1 MGYIE
6 LYNIFLIIHKT
17 NKKEKNMIDTPSP
30 LRYPGGKTILYKKI
44 KNILE
49 KNNLTECT
57 YMEPFS
63 GGAGLALKLL
73 MNNDVKRIVIND
85 LDFAIY
91 SFWHNVLYDT
101 DKFCNDIENIKV
113 NLDEWERQKY
123 IYNNQDNYSMY
134 EIGLATFF
142 LNRTNRS
149 GIIKGGAIGG
159 KKQEGKYKIDCRFN
173 KKVLIQKI
181 KEIEKYKNRIKLFNY
196 DANDFIKRVVM
207 RQKNNNYFIYFDPP
221 YIKKGPELYKN
232 HFNLKE
238 HTYLSEGIK
247 EKLSEKNWIVTY
259 DENKLVYSLY
269 ENFQIINFDLKYSAG
284 QNKIGNEVMIMS
296 KKLKI

>member
-1 MGYIE
+1 
-6 LYNIFLIIHKT
+6 
-17 NKKEKNMIDTPSP
+17 MIDTPSP
-30 LRYPGGKTILYKKI
+30 LRYPGGKTILYEKI

-49 KNNLTECT
+49 KNNLIECT

-73 MNNDVKRIVIND
+73 MNNDVKRIIIND
-85 LDFAIY
+85 LDPAIY

-113 NLDEWERQKY
+113 DLEEWENQKY
-123 IYNNQDNYSMY
+123 IYNNQDKYSIY

-173 KKVLIQKI
+173 KKKLIRKI
-181 KEIEKYKNRIKLFNY
+181 KEIGKYRNRIKLFNY
-196 DANDFIKRVVM
+196 DVNDFINKVVM
-207 RQKNNNYFIYFDPP
+207 KQKNSNFFIYFDPP

-232 HFNLKE
+232 HFNYNE
-238 HTYLSEGIK
+238 HKYLSINIK
-247 EKLSEKNWIVTY
+247 KKLSEKNWIVTY
-259 DENKLVYSLY
+259 DKNELVYKLY
-269 ENFQIINFDLKYSAG
+269 EDFCTVDFDLNYSAG
-284 QNKIGNEVMIMS
+284 SNKIGNEVMIMS
-296 KKLKI
+296 NSLIR

>member
-1 MGYIE
+1 
-6 LYNIFLIIHKT
+6 
-17 NKKEKNMIDTPSP
+17 MIDTPSP

-49 KNNLTECT
+49 KNNLIECT

-63 GGAGLALKLL
+63 GGAGLSLKLL

-113 NLDEWERQKY
+113 DLEEWEKQKY
-123 IYNNQDNYSMY
+123 IYNNQNNYSMY
-134 EIGLATFF
+134 EVGLATFF

-149 GIIKGGAIGG
+149 GIIKGGVIGG

-173 KKVLIQKI
+173 KKVLIEKI
-181 KEIEKYKNRIKLFNY
+181 KRIGMYRNRIKLFNY

-207 RQKNNNYFIYFDPP
+207 RQKNENFFIYFDPP

-232 HFNLKE
+232 HFNNEE
-238 HTYLSEGIK
+238 HKYLSTNIK
-247 EKLSEKNWIVTY
+247 EKLLEKNWIVTY
-259 DENKLVYSLY
+259 DKNELVQKLYD
-269 ENFQIINFDLKYSAG
+269 NFCIVEFDLNYSAG
-284 QNKIGNEVMIMS
+284 KNKTGNELMILS
-296 KKLKI
+296 NSLVSSNSDIL

>member
-6 LYNIFLIIHKT
+6 LYNTFLIIRRT

-49 KNNLTECT
+49 KNNLIECT

-113 NLDEWERQKY
+113 NLDEWEKQKY

-181 KEIEKYKNRIKLFNY
+181 KEIEKYKDRIKLFNY
-196 DANDFIKRVVM
+196 DANDFIKIVVM

>member
-1 MGYIE
+1 MDYIE
-6 LYNIFLIIHKT
+6 LYNIFLIIRRK
-17 NKKEKNMIDTPSP
+17 NKKEKDMIDTPSP

-49 KNNLTECT
+49 KNNLIECT

-91 SFWHNVLYDT
+91 SFWYNVLYDT
-101 DKFCNDIENIKV
+101 DKFCSDIENIKV
-113 NLDEWERQKY
+113 DLDEWERQKY

-149 GIIKGGAIGG
+149 GIIKGGVIGG

-181 KEIEKYKNRIKLFNY
+181 KEIKKYNDRIKLFNY

-238 HTYLSEGIK
+238 HTYLSKGIK

-269 ENFQIINFDLKYSAG
+269 ENFKIINFDLKYSAG
-284 QNKIGNEVMIMS
+284 QNKVGNEVMIMS

>member
-6 LYNIFLIIHKT
+6 LYNTFLIIRRT
-17 NKKEKNMIDTPSP
+17 NKKEKNKIDTPSP

-49 KNNLTECT
+49 KNNLIECT

-113 NLDEWERQKY
+113 NLDEWEKQKY

-181 KEIEKYKNRIKLFNY
+181 KEIEKYKDRIKLFNY
-196 DANDFIKRVVM
+196 DANDFIKIVVM

>member
-1 MGYIE
+1 
-6 LYNIFLIIHKT
+6 
-17 NKKEKNMIDTPSP
+17 MIDTPSP

-49 KNNLTECT
+49 KNNLIECT

-63 GGAGLALKLL
+63 GGAGLSLKLL

-113 NLDEWERQKY
+113 DLEEWEKQKY
-123 IYNNQDNYSMY
+123 IYNNQNNYSMY
-134 EIGLATFF
+134 EVGLATFF

-149 GIIKGGAIGG
+149 GIIKGGVIGG

-173 KKVLIQKI
+173 KKVLIEKI
-181 KEIEKYKNRIKLFNY
+181 KKIGMYRNRIKLFNY

-207 RQKNNNYFIYFDPP
+207 RQKNENFFIYFDPP

-232 HFNLKE
+232 HFNNEE
-238 HTYLSEGIK
+238 HKYLSTNIK
-247 EKLSEKNWIVTY
+247 EKLLEKNWIVTY
-259 DENKLVYSLY
+259 DKNELVQKLYD
-269 ENFQIINFDLKYSAG
+269 NFCIVEFDLNYSAG
-284 QNKIGNEVMIMS
+284 KNKTGNELMILS
-296 KKLKI
+296 NSLVSSNSDIL

>member
-1 MGYIE
+1 
-6 LYNIFLIIHKT
+6 
-17 NKKEKNMIDTPSP
+17 MIDTPSP

-49 KNNLTECT
+49 KNNLIECT

-113 NLDEWERQKY
+113 NLDEWEKQKY

-159 KKQEGKYKIDCRFN
+159 KKQEGKYKIDCIFN

-181 KEIEKYKNRIKLFNY
+181 KEIEKYKDRIKLFNY
-196 DANDFIKRVVM
+196 DANDFIKIVVM

>member
-1 MGYIE
+1 
-6 LYNIFLIIHKT
+6 
-17 NKKEKNMIDTPSP
+17 MIDTPSP
-30 LRYPGGKTILYKKI
+30 LIYPGGKTILYKKI

-49 KNNLTECT
+49 KNNLIECT

-113 NLDEWERQKY
+113 NLDEWEKQKY

-181 KEIEKYKNRIKLFNY
+181 KEIEKYKDRIKLFNY
-196 DANDFIKRVVM
+196 DANDFIKIVVM

>member
-6 LYNIFLIIHKT
+6 LYNTFLIIRRT

-49 KNNLTECT
+49 KNNLIECT

-113 NLDEWERQKY
+113 NLDEWEKQKY

-181 KEIEKYKNRIKLFNY
+181 KEIEKYKDRIKLFNY
-196 DANDFIKRVVM
+196 DANDFIKIVVM

-269 ENFQIINFDLKYSAG
+269 ESFQIINFDLKYSAG

>member
-1 MGYIE
+1 
-6 LYNIFLIIHKT
+6 
-17 NKKEKNMIDTPSP
+17 MIDTPSP

-49 KNNLTECT
+49 KNNLIECT

-113 NLDEWERQKY
+113 DLEEWEKQKY
-123 IYNNQDNYSMY
+123 IYNNQNNYSMY
-134 EIGLATFF
+134 EVGLATFF

-149 GIIKGGAIGG
+149 GIIKGGVIGG

-173 KKVLIQKI
+173 KKVLIEKI
-181 KEIEKYKNRIKLFNY
+181 KKIGMYRNRIKLFNY

-207 RQKNNNYFIYFDPP
+207 RQKNENFFIYFDPP

-232 HFNLKE
+232 HFNNEE
-238 HTYLSEGIK
+238 HKYLSTNIK
-247 EKLSEKNWIVTY
+247 EKLLEKNWIVTY
-259 DENKLVYSLY
+259 DKNELVQKLYD
-269 ENFQIINFDLKYSAG
+269 NFCIVEFDLNYSAG
-284 QNKIGNEVMIMS
+284 KNKTGNELMILS
-296 KKLKI
+296 NSLVSSNSDIL

>member
-1 MGYIE
+1 
-6 LYNIFLIIHKT
+6 
-17 NKKEKNMIDTPSP
+17 MIDTPSP

-49 KNNLTECT
+49 KNNLIECT

-113 NLDEWERQKY
+113 DLEEWEKQKY
-123 IYNNQDNYSMY
+123 IYNNQNNYSMY
-134 EIGLATFF
+134 EVGLATFF

-149 GIIKGGAIGG
+149 GIIKGGVIGG

-173 KKVLIQKI
+173 KKVLIEKI
-181 KEIEKYKNRIKLFNY
+181 KKIGMYRNRIKLFNY

-207 RQKNNNYFIYFDPP
+207 RQKNENFFIYFDPP

-232 HFNLKE
+232 HFNNEE
-238 HTYLSEGIK
+238 HKYLSTNIK
-247 EKLSEKNWIVTY
+247 EKLFEKNWIVTY
-259 DENKLVYSLY
+259 DKNELVQKLYD
-269 ENFQIINFDLKYSAG
+269 NFCIVEFDLNYSAG
-284 QNKIGNEVMIMS
+284 KNKTGNELMILS
-296 KKLKI
+296 NSLVSSNSDIL

>member
-1 MGYIE
+1 
-6 LYNIFLIIHKT
+6 
-17 NKKEKNMIDTPSP
+17 MIDTPSP

-49 KNNLTECT
+49 KNNLIECT

-91 SFWHNVLYDT
+91 SFWYNVLYDT
-101 DKFCNDIENIKV
+101 DKFCSDIENIKV
-113 NLDEWERQKY
+113 DLDEWERQKY

-149 GIIKGGAIGG
+149 GIIKGGVIGG

-181 KEIEKYKNRIKLFNY
+181 KEIKKYNDRIKLFNY

-238 HTYLSEGIK
+238 HTYLSKGIK

-269 ENFQIINFDLKYSAG
+269 ENFKIINFDLKYSAG
-284 QNKIGNEVMIMS
+284 QNKVGNEVMIMS

>member
-1 MGYIE
+1 
-6 LYNIFLIIHKT
+6 
-17 NKKEKNMIDTPSP
+17 
-30 LRYPGGKTILYKKI
+30 
-44 KNILE
+44 
-49 KNNLTECT
+49 
-57 YMEPFS
+57 
-63 GGAGLALKLL
+63 
-73 MNNDVKRIVIND
+73 
-85 LDFAIY
+85 
-91 SFWHNVLYDT
+91 
-101 DKFCNDIENIKV
+101 
-113 NLDEWERQKY
+113 
-123 IYNNQDNYSMY
+123 MY

-181 KEIEKYKNRIKLFNY
+181 KEIEKYKDRIKLFNY
-196 DANDFIKRVVM
+196 DANDFIKIVVM

>member
-1 MGYIE
+1 
-6 LYNIFLIIHKT
+6 
-17 NKKEKNMIDTPSP
+17 MIDTPSP

-49 KNNLTECT
+49 KNNLIECT
-57 YMEPFS
+57 YMEHFS

-113 NLDEWERQKY
+113 DLEEWEKQKY
-123 IYNNQDNYSMY
+123 IYNNQNNYSMY
-134 EIGLATFF
+134 EVGLATFF

-149 GIIKGGAIGG
+149 GIIKGGVIGG

-173 KKVLIQKI
+173 KKVLIEKI
-181 KEIEKYKNRIKLFNY
+181 KKIGMYRNRIKLFNY

-207 RQKNNNYFIYFDPP
+207 RQKNENFFIYFDPP

-232 HFNLKE
+232 HFNNEE
-238 HTYLSEGIK
+238 HKYLSTNIK
-247 EKLSEKNWIVTY
+247 EKLFEKNWIVTY
-259 DENKLVYSLY
+259 DKNELVQKLYD
-269 ENFQIINFDLKYSAG
+269 NFCIVEFDLNYSAG
-284 QNKIGNEVMIMS
+284 KNKTGNELMILS
-296 KKLKI
+296 NSLVSSNSDIL

>member
-1 MGYIE
+1 
-6 LYNIFLIIHKT
+6 
-17 NKKEKNMIDTPSP
+17 MIDTPSP

>member
-1 MGYIE
+1 
-6 LYNIFLIIHKT
+6 
-17 NKKEKNMIDTPSP
+17 MIDTPSP

-44 KNILE
+44 KNILK
-49 KNNLTECT
+49 KNNLIECT

-73 MNNDVKRIVIND
+73 MNNDVKRIIIND

-113 NLDEWERQKY
+113 DLEEWEKQKY
-123 IYNNQDNYSMY
+123 IYNNQNNYSMY
-134 EIGLATFF
+134 EVGLATFF

-149 GIIKGGAIGG
+149 GIIKGGVIGG

-173 KKVLIQKI
+173 KKVLIEKI
-181 KEIEKYKNRIKLFNY
+181 KKIGMYRNRIKLFNY

-207 RQKNNNYFIYFDPP
+207 RQKNEKFFIYFDPP
-221 YIKKGPELYKN
+221 YIKRGPELYKN
-232 HFNLKE
+232 HFNKE
-238 HTYLSEGIK
+238 EHEYLSTNIK
-247 EKLSEKNWIVTY
+247 EKLFEKNWIVTY
-259 DENKLVYSLY
+259 DKNELVQKLYD
-269 ENFQIINFDLKYSAG
+269 NFCIVEFDLNYSAG
-284 QNKIGNEVMIMS
+284 KNKTGNELMILS
-296 KKLKI
+296 NSLVSSNSDIL